1 MSKGDSAVLDLE
13 QVGSTGLQF
22 TSTTGVTPS
31 STTHTFTG
39 NVPDSAI
46 DDDDQ
51 NNLINDDDDD
61 AEAEANAAANLPP
74 KPTNYNFMTL
84 AFYRQF
90 FDVSTKDVQER
101 LLWSLTP
108 RPAATADFV
117 RKRIRPNPDLYG
129 PFWVCVTLIFSVAIS
144 GNVASYLQAAVS
156 HSDSVVGFRWH
167 YDFHKVTLAATAV
180 FAYAWLV
187 PAALYMAMW
196 AGADNNNQAGG
207 GQVAGTPSPSQVSFV
222 ELLCVYGYSLSIF
235 IPVSVL
241 WTIQNAL
248 LQWCLVGAATAVS
261 GAVLVMALWN
271 NTVKDSGVRKNVG
284 FMLIAA
290 VIALHLLLAMGF
302 MLYFFH
308 VPSTVAATTA
318 APGVSPAGGAGNL
331 TVAVAQDHPEQPE
344 ASKLVQSDNAS
355 LAQTKRD
362 VDQNLNSGKTK
373 EKLLE

>member
-1 MSKGDSAVLDLE
+1 VGASSTSEAAEMASNAGVGDSAVLDLE

-22 TSTTGVTPS
+22 TSTTGVSPS

-46 DDDDQ
+46 DQDEDDSELEVDSS
-51 NNLINDDDDD
+51 NDKKNLIKDD
-61 AEAEANAAANLPP
+61 AAADEHAQP

-90 FDVSTKDVQER
+90 FDVSTVDVQER
-101 LLWSLTP
+101 LVWSLTP
-108 RPAATADFV
+108 RPSSTADFV

-144 GNVASYLQAAVS
+144 GNVASYLQKAVGQEEEKS
-156 HSDSVVGFRWH
+156 FRWH

-180 FAYAWLV
+180 FGYAWLV
-187 PAALYMAMW
+187 PAGLYMAMW
-196 AGADNNNQAGG
+196 AKAENIGG
-207 GQVAGTPSPSQVSFV
+207 GEGAPPGAGQVSLI

-241 WTIQNAL
+241 WTIQSAW
-248 LQWCLVGAATAVS
+248 LQWCLVGAAGAIS
-261 GAVLVMALWN
+261 GAVLVLALWN

-284 FMLIAA
+284 FVLIGV
-290 VIALHLLLAMGF
+290 VIVLHVLLAMGF

-308 VPSTVAATTA
+308 VPNGPLDHHDNASTATTA
-318 APGVSPAGGAGNL
+318 SSITSTAP
-331 TVAVAQDHPEQPE
+331 
-344 ASKLVQSDNAS
+344 
-355 LAQTKRD
+355 
-362 VDQNLNSGKTK
+362 KTK
-373 EKLLE
+373 